1 MVEAFH
7 PAVVLALLDDE
18 AVRIPGDAHALAEFR
33 RWSGG
38 EQFPERGRI
47 DYLQGDIEV
56 DMSPEDLDTHG
67 TVKVAIASRL
77 HALVAEQGRGS
88 VFVDRARVVSAAAD
102 LSVEPDLVVVLW
114 ESLDAGRIRKVPATP
129 PRPGRFVELEG
140 APDLVVEVVSNS
152 SVGKDRK
159 RLPALYARAGVP
171 ELWLVDARDET
182 PAFEVWSL
190 KGGDYVQVAAEDPA
204 AGWTA
209 SPVLGRRFRLRRRMF
224 REGRFVYDL
233 EFIP

>member
-1 MVEAFH
+1 MVEAVL
-7 PAVVLALLDDE
+7 PAVVLLDED
-18 AVRIPGDAHALAEFR
+18 VRIPGDVHALEQFR
-33 RWSGG
+33 RWSHS

-77 HALVAEQGRGS
+77 HALVAEQGRGY
-88 VFVDRARVVSAAAD
+88 VYVDRARVVSPAAG
-102 LSVEPDLVVVLW
+102 LSVEPDVVVVLW
-114 ESLDAGRIRKVPATP
+114 ESLDAGRIRKVPSTP
-129 PRPGRFVELEG
+129 PRPGRYVELEG

-159 RLPALYARAGVP
+159 RLPALYARAGVL
-171 ELWLVDARDET
+171 ELWLVDARGET

-190 KGGDYVQVAAEDPA
+190 KPGGYDQGVAGGPPPD
-204 AGWTA
+204 GWT
-209 SPVLGRRFRLRRRMF
+209 SSSVLGYPFRLQRLLVRDCP
-224 REGRFVYDL
+224 FVYNL
-233 EFIP
+233 ESAS